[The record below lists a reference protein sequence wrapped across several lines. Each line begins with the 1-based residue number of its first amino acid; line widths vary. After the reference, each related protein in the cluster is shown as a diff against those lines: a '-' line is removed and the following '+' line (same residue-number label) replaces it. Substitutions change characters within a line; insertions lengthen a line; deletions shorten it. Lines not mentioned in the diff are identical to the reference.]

1 MNIVQSYLTTVVRGD
16 FSLYEVRIFVKIVE
30 HANKLL
36 KGKTVKE
43 AMATGITADGITA
56 NITVPIREILTD
68 NSNDY
73 QKVYAACKSLSAKS
87 LELYNADDGRWMTVP
102 TQEKGTM
109 YYAHLIDNIRY
120 RRGSGKINF
129 TCAVWLL
136 QYIVN
141 FVNNQFSLY
150 DLTAALSLPTPYAVR
165 MYWLTCSMTQPVTF
179 AIDTLRKMLGLE
191 GRYKTSKDFVKRVL
205 LPPMKV
211 LEERKLNG
219 YIFKTVKKNP
229 DARTSKVTH
238 ITIIPIKR
246 QQPSQQK
253 INTQI
258 PLSSV
263 CPSRLR
269 MYLMQ
274 QCNFTESDL
283 KKNQTTL
290 FYFARLKDYEQKIVD
305 ICEHA
310 RKARGGVGYYINAM
324 KSEIEAARRN
334 QPLAQRRPSTI

>member
-1 MNIVQSYLTTVVRGD
+1 MNIVQSYLTTVIRGD

-43 AMATGITADGITA
+43 ALQTGITADSITA

-73 QKVYAACKSLSAKS
+73 KKVYDACKSLSAKTI
-87 LELYNADDGRWMTVP
+87 ELWNADGGKWMTAP
-102 TQEKGTM
+102 THEKGTL

-120 RRGSGKINF
+120 TRGSGKINF

-141 FVNNQFSLY
+141 FVNNQFSVY

-179 AIDTLRKMLGLE
+179 AIDTLRKMLGIE
-191 GRYKTSKDFVKRVL
+191 GKYKTSKDFVRRVL
-205 LPPMKV
+205 EPPMKV

-219 YIFKTVKKNP
+219 YTFKTVKKNTE
-229 DARTSKVTH
+229 ARTSKVTH
-238 ITIIPIKR
+238 ITIFPVKR
-246 QQPSQQK
+246 QQPTLQK
-253 INTQI
+253 LNAQI
-258 PLSSV
+258 PLAAA
-263 CPSRLR
+263 CPSKLR
-269 MYLMQ
+269 VYLIQ
-274 QCNFTESDL
+274 QCNLTEEDL
-283 KKNQTTL
+283 KKNQKTL
-290 FYFARLKDYEQKIVD
+290 YYFSKLQDYEQKIIN
-305 ICEHA
+305 ICERY
-310 RKARGGVGYYINAM
+310 RKQRAGVGYLVNAM
-324 KSEIEAARRN
+324 KSEIQTARRN
-334 QPLAQRRPSTI
+334 LPLVKPNT